1 MGVVVSQD
9 PKNFSLI
16 NATMLLLVHYSLL
29 MRTKYFVWYKAEPV
43 LAVLKRLSVLV
54 LVLVCMKLSIQNV
67 QADDNHKETSLPEV
81 TIMASP
87 FGNHSELDMAQ
98 PVSVLEGDRLRY
110 KQETSLG
117 DTLSG
122 ELGVASSSFGPGAGR
137 PLIRGLD
144 GPRIMILENG
154 IDTLDVSS
162 LSADHA
168 VTAESINASKIEILR
183 GPSTLMYGGGAIG
196 GVVNVVTDKIPRRI
210 FKKLTGTFGARGNTS
225 TQEKS
230 GSFNASGSIG
240 NHISLNA
247 SGFRRKT
254 NDYGIPGNQNRN
266 EPDHGKRGK
275 VKNSDTNSGGGSI
288 GGSILGSRGYIGG
301 SLSRSES
308 KYGVPSEEAPRID
321 LVKNRYDIAGE
332 LNRPVIGFEKLKVK
346 MGYSDYRH
354 SEFESSGELG
364 SVFKNQGIDSRAE
377 LTHRPVKGFKGVIGV
392 QVKDRDFSAIGE
404 ETIVPKTN
412 SRNTSVF
419 LIEERHWNNFHLDV
433 GGRYEHASVDPKSAN
448 DSRKYDLYGV
458 SIGGKWKPVDG
469 YSIGLTGTRGQRAP
483 ATEELYTSGAHHA
496 TETFQTGS
504 QRLKKETSNNL
515 DFTLSKTSGG
525 IRWQTNFFYNYYE
538 NYIYWANADADSN
551 GIADRVDEEGAADPD
566 GELLVQN
573 VTQGG
578 ATFYGVE
585 AEVKFIFKPKVL
597 DLRLFTD
604 YVRARLNHNGGN
616 VPRTTPQRF
625 GLEWNHRSGPW
636 KLNLMTTHVLKQ
648 NKVAAAETSTRGYT
662 MINLTAG
669 YTMKM
674 NRSTKLTVFLQGKNL
689 MNEDVRLHTSYLK
702 AFAPRPGR
710 ALLIGVRGQF

>member
-1 MGVVVSQD
+1 MGVIVPQSLKSV
-9 PKNFSLI
+9 SLI
-16 NATMLLLVHYSLL
+16 NATMLRFVHCSLL
-29 MRTKYFVWYKAEPV
+29 MRTKYFVWYKAKSV
-43 LAVLKRLSVLV
+43 FTVLKKLSVLV
-54 LVLVCMKLSIQNV
+54 LALVCMKLSIQNV
-67 QADDNHKETSLPEV
+67 QADDNHKETALPEV
-81 TIMASP
+81 TILASP
-87 FGNHSELDMAQ
+87 FENHTELTMAQ
-98 PVSVLEGDRLRY
+98 PVSVLAGDRLLY

-137 PLIRGLD
+137 PIIRGLA
-144 GPRIMILENG
+144 GTRIQILENG

-168 VTAESINASKIEILR
+168 VTAESINASKIEVLR
-183 GPSTLMYGGGAIG
+183 GPLTLLYGGGAIG

-266 EPDHGKRGK
+266 EPGHGKRGK

-301 SLSRSES
+301 SLSRTES
-308 KYGVPSEEAPRID
+308 KYGIPSEESPRID
-321 LVKNRYDIAGE
+321 LLKNRYDIAGE
-332 LNRPVIGFEKLKVK
+332 LNRPVIGFEKLKVT

-354 SEFESSGELG
+354 TEFESTGGVG
-364 SVFKNQGIDSRAE
+364 SVFNNQGIDSRAE
-377 LTHRPVKGFKGVIGV
+377 LLHRPIKGWKGVLGV
-392 QVKDRDFSAIGE
+392 QIKDRDFSAVGE
-404 ETIVPKTN
+404 ETIVPKTS

-433 GGRYEHASVDPKSAN
+433 GGRYEHASVDPKSVN
-448 DSRKYDLYGV
+448 DSRKYNLYGV
-458 SIGGKWKPVDG
+458 SIGGKWKPIDG
-469 YSIGLTGTRGQRAP
+469 YSVGLSGTRGQRAP
-483 ATEELYTSGAHHA
+483 ATEELYTNGAHHA
-496 TETFQTGS
+496 TETFQTGD
-504 QRLKKETSNNL
+504 QTLKKETSNNL
-515 DFTLSKTSGG
+515 DFSLSKTSGA
-525 IRWQTNFFYNYYE
+525 IRWQTNFFYNYFE
-538 NYIYWANADADSN
+538 NYIYYANADTDSN
-551 GIADRVDEEGAADPD
+551 GIADRVDEEGSADPD

-573 VTQGG
+573 IAQGG

-585 AEVKFIFKPKVL
+585 AEIKFILKPKVL

-604 YVRARLNHNGGN
+604 YVRARLNSGGN
-616 VPRTTPQRF
+616 IPRTTPQRF

-648 NKVAAAETSTRGYT
+648 NKNADLETSTRGYT
-662 MINLTAG
+662 MVNLTAG

>member
-1 MGVVVSQD
+1 MKERYLLQMGGST
-9 PKNFSLI
+9 SLF
-16 NATMLLLVHYSLL
+16 NATVLLLNFLL
-29 MRTKYFVWYKAEPV
+29 LSIKTKYFAYSKAGSSFV
-43 LAVLKRLSVLV
+43 SILNKLAVVALFFTMLGT
-54 LVLVCMKLSIQNV
+54 QNV
-67 QADDNHKETSLPEV
+67 QADDNHKKAELPEV
-81 TIMASP
+81 TILASP
-87 FGNHSELDMAQ
+87 FENHTELTMAQ
-98 PVSVLEGDRLRY
+98 PVSVLTGDRLLY
-110 KQETSLG
+110 KQESSLG

-137 PLIRGLD
+137 PIIRGLD
-144 GPRIMILENG
+144 GPRIQILDNG

-168 VTAESINASKIEILR
+168 VTVESINASKIEVLR
-183 GPSTLMYGGGAIG
+183 GPLTLLYGGDAIG
-196 GVVNVVTDKIPRRI
+196 GVVNVVTNKIPRRI
-210 FKKLTGTFGARGNTS
+210 FKKLTGNFGARGNTS

-240 NHISLNA
+240 NNISLNA

-254 NDYGIPGNQNRN
+254 NDYGIPGSQNRN
-266 EPDHGKRGK
+266 DPNHGKKGT
-275 VKNSDTNSGGGSI
+275 VKNSGTDSGGGSI
-288 GGSILGSRGYIGG
+288 GGSIIGSRGYIGG

-308 KYGVPSEEAPRID
+308 KYGIPSEEAPKID

-332 LNRPVIGFEKLKVK
+332 LDRPVVGFEKLKVK

-354 SEFESSGELG
+354 TEFENTGAVG
-364 SVFKNQGIDSRAE
+364 SVFNNQGIDSRVE
-377 LTHRPVKGFKGVIGV
+377 LLHRPVKGWKGVLGA
-392 QVKDRDFSAIGE
+392 QVKDRDFSAAGE

-412 SRNTSVF
+412 SRNTGVF

-433 GGRYEHASVDPKSAN
+433 GARYEHASVDPKSAN
-448 DSRKYDLYGV
+448 NSRKYDLYGV
-458 SIGGKWKPVDG
+458 SIGGKWKPTDG
-469 YSIGLTGTRGQRAP
+469 YSIGLSGTRGQRAP

-496 TETFQTGS
+496 TETFQTGD
-504 QRLKKETSNNL
+504 QTLKKETSNNL
-515 DFTLSKTSGG
+515 DFSLSKTSGA
-525 IRWQTNFFYNYYE
+525 IRWQTNFFYNYFE
-538 NYIYWANADADSN
+538 NYIYYANADADSN
-551 GIADRVDEEGAADPD
+551 GIADRVDEEGGADPD

-573 VTQGG
+573 VAQGG

-585 AEVKFIFKPKVL
+585 AEIKFIFKPKVL

-604 YVRARLNHNGGN
+604 YVRARLNSGGN
-616 VPRTTPQRF
+616 IPRTTPQRF

-648 NKVAAAETSTRGYT
+648 NKNAALETSTRGYT
-662 MINLTAG
+662 MVNLTAG

>member
-1 MGVVVSQD
+1 VKERYLLQMGGST
-9 PKNFSLI
+9 SLF
-16 NATMLLLVHYSLL
+16 NATVLLLNFLFLSIK
-29 MRTKYFVWYKAEPV
+29 TKYFAYFKAGISFV
-43 LAVLKRLSVLV
+43 GILNKLAVVALFFTMLGT
-54 LVLVCMKLSIQNV
+54 QNV
-67 QADDNHKETSLPEV
+67 QAADNHNEAELPEV

-87 FGNHSELDMAQ
+87 FENHTELDMAQ
-98 PVSVLEGDRLRY
+98 PVSVLEGDRLLY
-110 KQETSLG
+110 KQESSLG

-144 GPRIMILENG
+144 GPRIQILENG

-168 VTAESINASKIEILR
+168 VTVESINASKIEVLR
-183 GPSTLMYGGGAIG
+183 GPSTLLYGGGAIG
-196 GVVNVVTDKIPRRI
+196 GVVNVVTNKIPRRI
-210 FKKLTGTFGARGNTS
+210 FKKLTGNFGARGNTS

-230 GSFNASGSIG
+230 GSFNASGSVG
-240 NHISLNA
+240 NNISLNA

-254 NDYGIPGNQNRN
+254 NDYGIPGSQNRN
-266 EPDHGKRGK
+266 DPNHGKKGT
-275 VKNSDTNSGGGSI
+275 VKNSGTDSGGGSI
-288 GGSILGSRGYIGG
+288 GGSIIGSRGYIGG

-308 KYGVPSEEAPRID
+308 KYGIPSEEAPKID

-332 LNRPVIGFEKLKVK
+332 LDRPVVGFEKLKVK

-354 SEFESSGELG
+354 TEFENTGAVG
-364 SVFKNQGIDSRAE
+364 SVFNNQGIDSRAE
-377 LTHRPVKGFKGVIGV
+377 LLHRPVKGWKGVLGV
-392 QVKDRDFSAIGE
+392 QVKDRDFSAAGE

-412 SRNTSVF
+412 SRNTGVF

-433 GGRYEHASVDPKSAN
+433 GARYEHASVDPKSAN
-448 DSRKYDLYGV
+448 NSRKYDLYGV
-458 SIGGKWKPVDG
+458 SIGGKWKPTDG
-469 YSIGLTGTRGQRAP
+469 YSIGLSGTRGQRAP

-496 TETFQTGS
+496 TETFQTGN
-504 QRLKKETSNNL
+504 QTLKKETSNNL
-515 DFTLSKTSGG
+515 DLSLSKTSGA
-525 IRWQTNFFYNYYE
+525 IRWQTNFFYNYFE
-538 NYIYWANADADSN
+538 NYIYYANADTDSN
-551 GIADRVDEEGAADPD
+551 GIADRVDEEGTADPD

-573 VTQGG
+573 IAQGG

-585 AEVKFIFKPKVL
+585 AEIKFIFKPKVL

-604 YVRARLNHNGGN
+604 YVRARLNSGGN
-616 VPRTTPQRF
+616 IPRTTPQRF

-648 NKVAAAETSTRGYT
+648 NKRAALETSTRGYT

-702 AFAPRPGR
+702 DFAPRPGR